1 MLRDGAR
8 PGRGRARDLLS
19 RKVLGGSSAINGHL
33 WVRGQARD
41 FDGWAQRGCL
51 GWSHADALPYFRRAE
66 DRSTGADAWRG
77 AGGPQHVSDIHAR
90 HPICE
95 AFLAGAA
102 ELGLP
107 RNPDYNG
114 ASQEGLFYYQ
124 RSIRAGRRMSAARS
138 YLHPALRRPNLRVET
153 HAHALR
159 LEVEGRRVTGV
170 LFRQHGRLRR
180 APALREVLLAAGAIG
195 SPHLLQLSGIGDA
208 AHLQGI
214 GVPVLHHLPGVG
226 DGLQDHYG
234 PTPFE
239 WTPQI
244 G

>member
-1 MLRDGAR
+1 M
-8 PGRGRARDLLS
+8 
-19 RKVLGGSSAINGHL
+19 LGGSSAINGHL